1 LNGFIITK
9 LVQYKIPKYFIMRLV
24 STFNIIIVYILLSI
38 LAFGQTP
45 GIKILNPK
53 LGATPDI
60 SVSAAK
66 NFKRFKKDWEAID
79 SIVRFYK
86 EYDIAVKHLTK
97 RQIAVYNDEDNAN
110 KEDYLA
116 VGEIGCSWYCG
127 GGPDSILASSELQ
140 PNGKLDYKPDNC
152 HDFSLRTA
160 WVEGASGN
168 GIGQS
173 LTYRFRK
180 LGPPVT
186 DVLIYNGY
194 MKSEQAWKDN
204 ARVKQL
210 KLYINNKPYAI
221 LNLKDTTALQIFK
234 IGTHQGKK
242 GDLFLKFEI
251 VEVYKGNKYE
261 DVAISEI
268 EFDGTG
274 VHCFAAGTLVD
285 LPDGAV
291 PIEQIKIGDTV
302 NTYNEQN
309 HQIEPAVVLAL
320 AQQIHHNLYT
330 LDFEGTI
337 LTVTDDHPFYFDGQY
352 YSIKENNQYGLQTK
366 KLYLTQTILQA
377 KNGELK
383 TLRLT
388 SIKKL
393 NSCETTYTIIKLS
406 RNKLF
411 FVNGLAVSIEEVDV
425 INQ

>member
-1 LNGFIITK
+1 
-9 LVQYKIPKYFIMRLV
+9 MRLV
-24 STFNIIIVYILLSI
+24 STFNIIIASILLSI
-38 LAFGQTP
+38 HTFGQTP
-45 GIKILNPK
+45 GIKSINPK

-79 SIVRFYK
+79 SIVTFYK
-86 EYDIAVKHLTK
+86 EYNIAVKHLTK

-127 GGPDSILASSELQ
+127 GGPDSIMASSELK
-140 PNGKLDYKPDNC
+140 PNGKLDYKPDNS

-173 LTYRFRK
+173 LTYRFQK
-180 LGPPVT
+180 LSPPVT
-186 DVLIYNGY
+186 EVLIYNGY

-204 ARVKQL
+204 ARVKEL
-210 KLYINNKPYAI
+210 KLYVNNKPYAI
-221 LNLKDTTALQIFK
+221 FNLKDTTALQVFK
-234 IGTHQGKK
+234 IGSHQGKN
-242 GDLFLKFEI
+242 GDLYLKFEI
-251 VEVYKGNKYE
+251 VDVYKGDKYD

-268 EFDGTG
+268 EFNGTG

-285 LPDGAV
+285 QPNGTWS
-291 PIEQIKIGDTV
+291 IEQIKMGDTV
-302 NTYNEQN
+302 NTYNEESRK
-309 HQIEPAVVLAL
+309 IEPAVVLEL
-320 AQQIHHNLYT
+320 AQQQHHNLYT

-366 KLYLTQTILQA
+366 ELKLGQTILQVN
-377 KNGELK
+377 KEKFN

-388 SIKKL
+388 NIKKL
-393 NSCETTYTIIKLS
+393 NSCETTYTITKLS

-411 FVNGLAVSIEEVDV
+411 FVSGLAVSVEDVDAL
-425 INQ
+425 NQLNQLNQ